1 MGWLAGTVT
10 TFMPVS
16 ADVGEGAG
24 AEEGEA
30 VETPAAVAAA
40 CAGWKFARPSG
51 ETEDGAAEAEGDA
64 EAAGAAVGAA
74 AGAVV
79 GAAEEAG
86 AGGAEDEEGAGG
98 AGPAPPADT

>member
-1 MGWLAGTVT
+1 MGWPAGTVT

-16 ADVGEGAG
+16 VDVGEGAG
-24 AEEGEA
+24 ADEGEA
-30 VETPAAVAAA
+30 VDTPAAVAAG

-51 ETEDGAAEAEGDA
+51 ETEDGAAEAERDA
-64 EAAGAAVGAA
+64 EAAGAPVGAA
-74 AGAVV
+74 AGVVV
-79 GAAEEAG
+79 GAAEAG